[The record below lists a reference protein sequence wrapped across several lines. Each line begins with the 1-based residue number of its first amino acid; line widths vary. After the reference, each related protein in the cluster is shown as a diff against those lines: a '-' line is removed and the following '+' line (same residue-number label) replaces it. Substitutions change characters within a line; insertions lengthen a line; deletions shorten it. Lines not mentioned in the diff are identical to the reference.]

1 MHDSTFEHLSS
12 EHHDL
17 AREERLA
24 RSEEKRWSV
33 GSSIFLMISVSAFL
47 WIAIYFSAQQLF

>member
-1 MHDSTFEHLSS
+1 MHDSTFENLSS

-17 AREERLA
+17 AGEARLA
-24 RSEEKRWSV
+24 RSEEGKWSV
-33 GSSIFLMISVSAFL
+33 GSSIFLVISVSTFL